1 MKVLNLNEC
10 LQITNS
16 ARFMQSTAPHP
27 QEIKDEGA
35 LRLRVD
41 RFLAGVEKRSLAM
54 ALVATRDKDEALD
67 LVQDA
72 MLAWVTRY
80 TGHGEDSWKPLYYK
94 VLQSRILD
102 WHRRTTVRR
111 KVMTWF
117 GQGRQDR
124 PVDEDLMAA
133 IADPVDRDPSGHLH
147 RQRSLERM
155 LATVQALPLRQQQ
168 AFLLRS
174 WEGMDVGATATAMGC
189 SEGSVKTHLSRAMA
203 TLREAMGD
211 WI

>member
-1 MKVLNLNEC
+1 
-10 LQITNS
+10 
-16 ARFMQSTAPHP
+16 MQSTPTHS
-27 QEIKDEGA
+27 QETNADGT
-35 LRLRVD
+35 LRFRVD
-41 RFLAGVEKRSLAM
+41 RFLAGIEKRSLAM
-54 ALVATRDKDEALD
+54 ALVATRDRDEALD

-72 MLAWVTRY
+72 MLAWATRY
-80 TGHGEDSWKPLYYK
+80 TGHAEDSWKPLYYK

-102 WHRRTTVRR
+102 WHRRARVRR
-111 KVMTWF
+111 KVMTWL
-117 GQGRQDR
+117 GQGRDGQS
-124 PVDEDLMAA
+124 VEEDLMAA

-147 RQRSLERM
+147 HQRSLERA

-174 WEGMDVGATATAMGC
+174 WEGMDVATTATAMGC